1 MGETKSAQRGKRLRD
16 PYQTDAE
23 LVSPDGSSVGTS
35 MVTWIGTPHFY
46 REGKLIVIYVGG
58 SEGVLSVLEAV
69 MGSQFA
75 NGSLSV

>member
-1 MGETKSAQRGKRLRD
+1 VQVFE
-16 PYQTDAE
+16 YQDADAVQADAE

-35 MVTWIGTPHFY
+35 MVTWIDTPHFY
-46 REGKLIVIYVGG
+46 RKGKLIVG
-58 SEGVLSVLEAV
+58 SEGVISMLEAV